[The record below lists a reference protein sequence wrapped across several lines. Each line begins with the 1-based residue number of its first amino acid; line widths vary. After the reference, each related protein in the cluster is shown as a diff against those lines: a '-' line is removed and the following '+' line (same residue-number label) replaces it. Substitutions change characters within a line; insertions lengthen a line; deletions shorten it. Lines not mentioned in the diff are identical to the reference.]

1 MLKLTPYFLLIIS
14 SLFFFSC
21 QKEYSTQ
28 DSIPVPG
35 GAAVFTIAG
44 GTGTCTNA
52 IFAGNYQT
60 GILLTAA
67 NKVTI
72 TVKVDTIGSYSM
84 VIAVVNGISFKGAG
98 IFTTTGTQVVVL
110 TGSGTP
116 LSAGTFN
123 FSPGLS
129 GCTFSI
135 TVLGSNASTAIF
147 TYGGSPGICTAAVPN
162 GIYKAG
168 TALTS
173 SNAVVISINVGTV
186 GIYTIATPVVNGFS
200 FVGSG
205 NFTTTGNQSVT
216 LTATGTP
223 GNAGISTFTP
233 PNNGCSFSVTVLPNI
248 VIPITGSFH
257 VKINDTL
264 TTFNIIASTFVRSTA
279 TNEKRFDLTGTST
292 NGYYRLTITIGAPT
306 AIGNNVGLGPQP
318 VRLFLEDDPATPDL
332 DESQGSYAFYTLS
345 TSLGNDSWLTDVY
358 GIKGLINISANTSN
372 TTSGSITATFSGTL
386 NDIDDPTLNR
396 YTFTEGG
403 FTSISYMILN

>member
-1 MLKLTPYFLLIIS
+1 MLKLTSYFLLIIS
-14 SLFFFSC
+14 TLLCFSC
-21 QKEYSTQ
+21 RKEFSLEVEPVIVQTAVYSFSGT
-28 DSIPVPG
+28 PG
-35 GAAVFTIAG
+35 S
-44 GTGTCTNA
+44 CTNPA
-52 IFAGNYQT
+52 YAGNYQKGKVLT
-60 GILLTAA
+60 VDNKISISVDVKTIGTYIIATAA
-67 NKVTI
+67 
-72 TVKVDTIGSYSM
+72 
-84 VIAVVNGISFKGAG
+84 VNGITFKG
-98 IFTTTGTQVVVL
+98 TGTFTVTGPQVIWL
-110 TGSGTP
+110 TGLGIP
-116 LSAGTFN
+116 IAEGTFN
-123 FSPGLS
+123 YLPATGSCS
-129 GCTFSI
+129 FSI
-135 TVLGSNASTAIF
+135 VVLSNNAPTAIF
-147 TYGGSPGICTAAVPN
+147 TYAGSPGTCIPAIPSGVYTSGAALTAAN
-162 GIYKAG
+162 
-168 TALTS
+168 T
-173 SNAVVISINVGTV
+173 VVIGVNVSAV

-223 GNAGISTFTP
+223 GNAGISTFKP

-264 TTFNIIASTFVRSTA
+264 TTFNIIASTFIRSTA

-332 DESQGSYAFYTLS
+332 DESQDSYAFYTLS
-345 TSLGNDSWLTDVY
+345 TSLGNGGWLTDVY
-358 GIKGLINISANTSN
+358 RIKGVINIAANTSN
-372 TTSGSITATFSGTL
+372 TTTGNITATFSGTL